1 MQIFSCPYCGERPEA
16 EFRYGGDA
24 RKAHPARDCSDAE
37 WAQYMHFRA
46 NPRGEALELWLH
58 AAGCGR
64 WIEIRRD
71 TLTHAV
77 IATEPMNR

>member
-1 MQIFSCPYCGERPEA
+1 VQIFPCPFCGERPDA

-24 RKAHPARDCSDAE
+24 RKSRPGRDCSDAE
-37 WAQYMHFRA
+37 WAHYMHQRA
-46 NPRGEALELWLH
+46 NRRGEALELWQH

-71 TLTHAV
+71 TASHAV
-77 IATEPMNR
+77 IATEPMTR

>member
-1 MQIFSCPYCGERPEA
+1 MQRFACPFCGERPEV

-24 RKAHPARDCSDAE
+24 GKTRPARDCSDAE
-37 WAQYMHFRA
+37 WAAYMHYRA

-64 WIEIRRD
+64 WIEITRD

-77 IATEPMNR
+77 IRTEPMNR

>member
-1 MQIFSCPYCGERPEA
+1 MMQLPCPYCGVRDED
-16 EFRYGGDA
+16 EFRFGGQSHITRPDLN
-24 RKAHPARDCSDAE
+24 CSDAE
-37 WAQYMHFRA
+37 WAHYMHQRA
-46 NPRGEALELWLH
+46 NRRGEALELWQH

-71 TLTHAV
+71 TLTHTV